1 MNKVSVISALVASLY
16 EISTEVKE
24 VIDAHTY
31 CVHIIIVVA
40 LTLLALILNH
50 PVLLHFRR
58 NLTIAHQ
65 FQNL

>member
-1 MNKVSVISALVASLY
+1 MG
-16 EISTEVKE
+16 

-31 CVHIIIVVA
+31 CVHLIIVVA
-40 LTLLALILNH
+40 LTLLAIILNH

-65 FQNL
+65 FQNLCRRVLFVAILGPLLYAALY